1 MDQEQKDTY
10 HLIVIWMTHYCKDY
24 WKTKLLFC
32 NVITIAFV
40 LSIPQQTKSK
50 HFYRTFQYQ
59 HITSNTSTKCLL
71 TTK

>member
-40 LSIPQQTKSK
+40 LSIPQQKKANIFTE
-50 HFYRTFQYQ
+50 H
-59 HITSNTSTKCLL
+59 SNISTLQA
-71 TTK
+71 THPQNAS